1 MSSNR
6 VFFGKIGKNN
16 QVERALPAEIGTSKP
31 VRVPKNSNS
40 AVRNIETTDEFHETV
55 QTTYEWNHGRNPL
68 SSIENNQNQ
77 GQSQPRSNYLPHRA
91 NRGVNDRSYKEKA
104 EEMARQQLQD
114 IWWLL
119 YLEDIKLACIPA
131 VHCGIQMEFYDR
143 VKVQRGQ
150 TIKIK
155 LKQKN
160 PKRNDYMWPGV
171 VKAIGEKE
179 FVERCAEQ
187 MTQIIDSNKSYDVS
201 QGPSLSESLLN
212 SSAAKVPPFNTNIQ
226 ERLELEFG
234 NSNSKT
240 KKNSLKVASK
250 VDSSP
255 LMSTAQN
262 VANFKQKLPQIENI
276 EEENFAQNENIE
288 VENFAQNEI
297 IEVEN
302 FAQNENMEINNFAQ
316 NNFAEHNY
324 FARNIEQQENNE
336 DIFNKDPDEEELC
349 DTENIEPDIHPQNEM
364 IIEQQEND
372 QDIYGI
378 DPDEEG
384 LYATVD
390 PNDVSYNPYF
400 EMEELAVNSQ
410 KSTRRPVKRAESTPA
425 NKNKSKQA
433 KGTSQLDPRDEFLV
447 KAGQDFKHAAELL
460 MDASS
465 NQVNS
470 MKSLEAAIE
479 KLANRNYHE
488 IQSSTD
494 AVKQL
499 VSLKFLRTALF
510 TRR

>member
-6 VFFGKIGKNN
+6 NFIGKIGKNN
-16 QVERALPAEIGTSKP
+16 QVERALPVEIGTSKT
-31 VRVPKNSNS
+31 VRIPKNSNS

-91 NRGVNDRSYKEKA
+91 NRGVNDKSYKAKA
-104 EEMARQQLQD
+104 EEMSRQQLQD

-119 YLEDIKLACIPA
+119 YLEDHKWDVIPA

-160 PKRNDYMWPGV
+160 PKRNDYMWSGV
-171 VKAIGEKE
+171 VKAIGDKE
-179 FVERCAEQ
+179 YAERCAEQ

-226 ERLELEFG
+226 ELLELELG
-234 NSNSKT
+234 NS
-240 KKNSLKVASK
+240 KKRCLKFSK
-250 VDSSP
+250 VGI
-255 LMSTAQN
+255 L
-262 VANFKQKLPQIENI
+262 
-276 EEENFAQNENIE
+276 
-288 VENFAQNEI
+288 
-297 IEVEN
+297 
-302 FAQNENMEINNFAQ
+302 
-316 NNFAEHNY
+316 
-324 FARNIEQQENNE
+324 EQQENDE

-364 IIEQQEND
+364 IIEQLEND

-447 KAGQDFKHAAELL
+447 KVGQDFKHAAELL

-470 MKSLEAAIE
+470 MRSLEAAIE

-488 IQSSTD
+488 IQSSND

-510 TRR
+510 TRRLLLPPINLDKNYY